1 MEQVK
6 SLEECIPEGDDF
18 QRWVM
23 RTHLR
28 IHPELRRR
36 FNLKSYKLYTE

>member
-18 QRWVM
+18 QRWVYKTHIKLHPALM
-23 RTHLR
+23 RW
-28 IHPELRRR
+28 
-36 FNLKSYKLYTE
+36 FNTKR